1 MRIASWVLLT
11 VVGALTL
18 IASLGSAWVAYRTEV
33 DQIGGKTLSELSGGR
48 PEIVTALKARRG
60 TAAAY
65 TAGFATLFLSIVL
78 GPYRKGSAWG
88 WWTLLAGALVAALV
102 SAARIPF
109 LGTMAGANAAGI
121 LLGVVIVAL
130 LLDVRRL
137 GKPSLAP

>member
-11 VVGALTL
+11 LVGALTL
-18 IASLGSAWVAYRTEV
+18 TASLASAWVAYRTEA
-33 DQIGGKTLSELSGGR
+33 DQIAGKKLVELAAGN
-48 PEIVTALKARRG
+48 PEVVTALKARRG

-78 GPYRKGSAWG
+78 GPYRKGSTWAW
-88 WWTLLAGALVAALV
+88 WALLEGTLVAALV

-109 LGTMAGANAAGI
+109 LGTISGANAAGI
-121 LLGVVIVAL
+121 LITVVIVGL

-137 GKPSLAP
+137 GKPSPAA